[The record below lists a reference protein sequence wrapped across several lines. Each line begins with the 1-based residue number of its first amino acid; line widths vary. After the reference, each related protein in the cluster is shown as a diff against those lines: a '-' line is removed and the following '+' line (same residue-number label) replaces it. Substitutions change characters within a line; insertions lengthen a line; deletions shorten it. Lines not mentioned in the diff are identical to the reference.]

1 MKQKESCHE
10 RFSGKTSF
18 KCAYVW
24 TKVNLFSLHLSALL
38 YPGILHG
45 FKSLLPSP
53 EVSAGWLQPHGTSFQ
68 VPNKQR
74 KKENPFPCIC
84 INSLDSYSAHCSLVV
99 SRTWKSHFLFHINY
113 QLSLYTQW
121 INSKFTKELQI
132 TYHPYLNDIYNKIF
146 FPEAFLIYNTRPS
159 VFMTF
164 FSKWSFN
171 QMICYIENHFLM
183 VLLHLAMKT

>member
-1 MKQKESCHE
+1 MKGSVVRLVLNVHMFGLKWIYFLFISQLSSTLVFSMVLNHCYPPLRSQLADCNPMEHPSRFRTSRE
-10 RFSGKTSF
+10 RK
-18 KCAYVW
+18 
-24 TKVNLFSLHLSALL
+24 
-38 YPGILHG
+38 
-45 FKSLLPSP
+45 
-53 EVSAGWLQPHGTSFQ
+53 
-68 VPNKQR
+68 
-74 KKENPFPCIC
+74 NPFPCIC

-183 VLLHLAMKT
+183 GLLHLAMKT